1 MVKMSCGAGWWG
13 RSRRRRKRF
22 MFLMMSLSIAVPDQK
37 RFPLQIEQDYVNS
50 EANRDALCNK
60 DPRKLKKKNSRWSQ
74 FYRKAH
80 NQAIV
85 GWI

>member
-1 MVKMSCGAGWWG
+1 
-13 RSRRRRKRF
+13 
-22 MFLMMSLSIAVPDQK
+22 MFLVMSLGIAAPDQK
-37 RFPLQIEQDYVNS
+37 RSPLQIEQDYFNS
-50 EANRDALCNK
+50 EANGDALCNK
-60 DPRKLKKKNSRWSQ
+60 DPRKLKKKYSKWSQ

>member
-1 MVKMSCGAGWWG
+1 
-13 RSRRRRKRF
+13 
-22 MFLMMSLSIAVPDQK
+22 MFLMMSLGIAVPDQK
-37 RFPLQIEQDYVNS
+37 RFPLQIQRDDFNS
-50 EANRDALCNK
+50 EANGDALCNK
-60 DPRKLKKKNSRWSQ
+60 DPRKLKKKKYSKWSQ